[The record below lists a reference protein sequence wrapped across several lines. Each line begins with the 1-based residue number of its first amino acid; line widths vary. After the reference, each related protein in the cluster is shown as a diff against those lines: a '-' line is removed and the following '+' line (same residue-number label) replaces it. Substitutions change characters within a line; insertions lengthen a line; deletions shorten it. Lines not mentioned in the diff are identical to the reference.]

1 MKTADWESRRVY
13 SRTGEFRSVCLS
25 RNWIKIERF
34 AINIVW
40 HDLGALPREVRMQRR
55 RMRRMGIR
63 RLGIRQ
69 SLALVLLLVGTAAWL
84 AAWLAPARA
93 QQSAPATSSPAAAPA
108 KPKPKPTTKPEAAKP
123 APAAK
128 PASPA
133 AAAAGGAP
141 PKLLGQY
148 GMWGAYTASPGGKK
162 VCFALAKPT
171 ASETNPPN
179 RPRNPV
185 YMFISTRPADKV
197 TNEIS
202 LVVGYPFKAGTE
214 ATAQVGGA
222 NFALYT
228 QQDGAWIKNATEEA
242 KMVDAMRGGDNA
254 VIKGVSA
261 KGTQST
267 DTFSLKGVAQALDR
281 TAQECK

>member
-1 MKTADWESRRVY
+1 MARGLACSCTRPAICARDFATGRRA
-13 SRTGEFRSVCLS
+13 SEAEAQACDQTRGGQ
-25 RNWIKIERF
+25 
-34 AINIVW
+34 A
-40 HDLGALPREVRMQRR
+40 GARR
-55 RMRRMGIR
+55 
-63 RLGIRQ
+63 Q
-69 SLALVLLLVGTAAWL
+69 ASLACGRCRGRGW
-84 AAWLAPARA
+84 
-93 QQSAPATSSPAAAPA
+93 
-108 KPKPKPTTKPEAAKP
+108 
-123 APAAK
+123 
-128 PASPA
+128 
-133 AAAAGGAP
+133 
-141 PKLLGQY
+141 LGQY

-171 ASETNPPN
+171 ASETNPTN

-202 LVVGYPFKAGTE
+202 LVVGYPFKPGTE
-214 ATAQVGGA
+214 ATAQVGGS

>member
-1 MKTADWESRRVY
+1 
-13 SRTGEFRSVCLS
+13 
-25 RNWIKIERF
+25 
-34 AINIVW
+34 
-40 HDLGALPREVRMQRR
+40 MQRR

-93 QQSAPATSSPAAAPA
+93 QQSAPATSPPAAAPA

-123 APAAK
+123 APTAK

-214 ATAQVGGA
+214 ATAQVGGS

>member
-1 MKTADWESRRVY
+1 
-13 SRTGEFRSVCLS
+13 
-25 RNWIKIERF
+25 
-34 AINIVW
+34 
-40 HDLGALPREVRMQRR
+40 MQQR

-63 RLGIRQ
+63 RLGR
-69 SLALVLLLVGTAAWL
+69 SWGLVLLLLAAWV
-84 AAWLAPARA
+84 AVWLAPAHA
-93 QQSAPATSSPAAAPA
+93 QQSAPAASPPAAAPA
-108 KPKPKPTTKPEAAKP
+108 KPKPKPKPETKPEAAKP
-123 APAAK
+123 AAPAAAK

-133 AAAAGGAP
+133 AAGGAQ

-148 GMWGAYTASPGGKK
+148 GIWGAYTASPGGKK
-162 VCFALAKPT
+162 VCFVLAKPT
-171 ASETNPPN
+171 GSETNPPN

-197 TNEIS
+197 TNEVS

-214 ATAQVGGA
+214 ATAQVGGTS
-222 NFALYT
+222 FALYT

-242 KMVDAMRGGDNA
+242 KMVDAMRGGDSA

-267 DTFSLKGVAQALDR
+267 DTFALKGVAQALDR

>member
-1 MKTADWESRRVY
+1 
-13 SRTGEFRSVCLS
+13 
-25 RNWIKIERF
+25 
-34 AINIVW
+34 
-40 HDLGALPREVRMQRR
+40 MQRR
-55 RMRRMGIR
+55 RMRRFGIR
-63 RLGIRQ
+63 RW
-69 SLALVLLLVGTAAWL
+69 VMLLLLGAAAGVAASM
-84 AAWLAPARA
+84 AAWLAPAHA
-93 QQSAPATSSPAAAPA
+93 QQSAPAASPPAAAPA
-108 KPKPKPTTKPEAAKP
+108 KPKPKPATKPEAKPEAAKP
-123 APAAK
+123 EAKPEAAK

-133 AAAAGGAP
+133 AAAAGGVQ

-162 VCFALAKPT
+162 VCFALAKPS

-179 RPRNPV
+179 RPRNPI
-185 YMFISTRPADKV
+185 YMFISTRPTDKV

-202 LVVGYPFKAGTE
+202 LVVGYPFKPGTE
-214 ATAQVGGA
+214 ATAQVGGS

-228 QQDGAWIKNATEEA
+228 QQDGAWIKNGTDEA

-254 VIKGVSA
+254 VIKGTSA